1 MADKEIVDGADAT
14 IIAELDEAAEA
25 RIIDVLSKV
34 FVTNKYP
41 GLRAAILDGAERYK
55 QQREMEA
62 IEEKQRHFE
71 MIEKQRFMEQAKYQ
85 NVAKQLQN
93 SGAMYNDY
101 QIDCLK
107 REMQKHAA
115 TQAAPA
121 INPFDRL
128 TGFGKKYW

>member
-55 QQREMEA
+55 QQRD
-62 IEEKQRHFE
+62 IEEKHRQYE
-71 MIEKQRFMEQAKYQ
+71 MIEKQRFMEQAKYH
-85 NVAKQLQN
+85 NVAKQMQN
-93 SGAMYNDY
+93 SILKDPYGRDY
-101 QIDCLK
+101 IA
-107 REMQKHAA
+107 ENQKAIAA
-115 TQAAPA
+115 QTAAAPEL
-121 INPFDRL
+121 NPFDRL
-128 TGFGKKYW
+128 TGFGNKYW